1 MIIVFQKIYNISHW
15 RHAISLELT
24 LVLQG
29 QLAGIT
35 YQKPDHLGPS
45 QLLVTAFPIQ
55 KPSHIT

>member
-1 MIIVFQKIYNISHW
+1 MIYNISHW

-35 YQKPDHLGPS
+35 YQKLDHLGPS
-45 QLLVTAFPIQ
+45 QLLVTVFPIQ